1 MKAFIRHHLARIGG
15 GVLIATLAFAAL
27 PGFAMADEQIQGTIQ
42 SINGTWNITVE
53 DVNGYLDNVG
63 LHQGTIINPTGLTLA
78 PGMSVTI
85 LGYTDGNVFQA
96 NEIDTP
102 YQYSGPVPVPVYYG
116 PAWWYPGYAFGYGPS
131 FSLVLNFGGDRDDFW
146 IDRHPWGG
154 HWWTPAPVHPYV
166 GFWMGHH
173 WDGDWHGGAAYTAP
187 ARRYPESHA
196 YSRPEVRSYAPA
208 RNYAPSR
215 EYAPAR
221 NYAPARSYAPAQR
234 YSAPAQRYT
243 TPSARYSGGAR
254 PEYSGG
260 SRGTYGG
267 SRGGHYEG
275 GARSSGGGHYE
286 GGARTRGGSYGNGD
300 RGR

>member
-1 MKAFIRHHLARIGG
+1 MNALIRHHLAKIGG
-15 GVLIATLAFAAL
+15 AVLIATLAVAAL
-27 PGFAMADEQIQGTIQ
+27 PGLALADEQIQGTIQ
-42 SINGTWNITVE
+42 SINGTWNITVA

-131 FSLVLNFGGDRDDFW
+131 FSLVLNFGGDGDDFW

-154 HWWTPAPVHPYV
+154 HWWAATPVHPYV
-166 GFWMGHH
+166 GFWMGHY
-173 WDGDWHGGAAYTAP
+173 WDGNWQGGTVYTPP

-196 YSRPEVRSYAPA
+196 YSRPEVRSYARPEAHVYRAPEA
-208 RNYAPSR
+208 RS
-215 EYAPAR
+215 YAPAR
-221 NYAPARSYAPAQR
+221 NYAPAQR
-234 YSAPAQRYT
+234 YSAPVQRYSAPVRYT
-243 TPSARYSGGAR
+243 APSAQYSGGGR
-254 PEYSGG
+254 ES
-260 SRGTYGG
+260 YGG

-275 GARSSGGGHYE
+275 GARTSGGGHYE
-286 GGARTRGGSYGNGD
+286 GGGRTGGGGYGNGD